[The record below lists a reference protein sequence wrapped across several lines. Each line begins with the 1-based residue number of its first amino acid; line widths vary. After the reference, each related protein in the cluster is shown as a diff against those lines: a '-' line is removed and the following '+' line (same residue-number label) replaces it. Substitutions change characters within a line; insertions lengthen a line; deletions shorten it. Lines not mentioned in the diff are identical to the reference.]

1 MPLMQRILLTMPT
14 FALGAIMIFGSIAAS
29 AAGLVI
35 VRRCIPIKKLRL
47 HNDVAG
53 FIFTTIGVIYGVIL
67 AFLVVV
73 VWQDFDKSG
82 SNAATEANCIAD
94 VYRDSE
100 ALSPRFR
107 VETRQALDRYTS
119 AIINVEWPLLAKGES
134 SPEVEAISKNLWEMY
149 VAYHP
154 GTDTERVFFEESV
167 KKLNEAGELRRLA
180 SDPLVCAYRRRS
192 DNPDDP
198 DFFWHREFR
207 IPTHTEFD
215 ARRAHRTHPFHRP
228 GPRFPI
234 LRQRHNHTG
243 FIQADTDPPER
254 TVKGGQPII
263 SASILNVWSPRP

>member
-167 KKLNEAGELRRLA
+167 KKLNEAGELRRLRILA
-180 SDPLVCAYRRRS
+180 SGEGL
-192 DNPDDP
+192 
-198 DFFWHREFR
+198 H
-207 IPTHTEFD
+207 
-215 ARRAHRTHPFHRP
+215 
-228 GPRFPI
+228 PI
-234 LRQRHNHTG
+234 LW
-243 FIQADTDPPER
+243 FVLI
-254 TVKGGQPII
+254 VGGLITLMTPIFFGTENFG
-263 SASILNVWSPRP
+263 SQLILNSMLAALIALILFTVLVLDFPFSGSVTITPDSFRQILTHLSGP